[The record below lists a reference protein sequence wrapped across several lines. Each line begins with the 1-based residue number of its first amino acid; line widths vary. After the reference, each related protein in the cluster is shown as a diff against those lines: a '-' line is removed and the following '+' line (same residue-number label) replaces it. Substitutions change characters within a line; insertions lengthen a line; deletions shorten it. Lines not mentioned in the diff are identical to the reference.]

1 MAPSSLPFRLS
12 FSTLACPAWTLR
24 QIMEN
29 AAADGYQGV
38 DFRGIGDE
46 IDITKLPAFNAEIDA
61 TLSFFREFNL
71 AMPCLNTSVTLV
83 SPSPQRWQEMLDECH
98 RYALLAEKTGT
109 TMLRVFGG
117 AVPTELSRGEA
128 VTLARRHLRQ
138 LINMC
143 RSSGCRPVLETHDAW
158 IRVADVM
165 ELLREYSPDEVGVL
179 WDTEHTY
186 RAGEAPVETVSGLK
200 RFIQHTHFKDS
211 LHIDGKNSP
220 RLMGE
225 GDLPIAA
232 CLDALQSMDYAGYC
246 SLATEKRWHSAAPEA
261 EVSVPQFAQYMRA
274 LSVDLKR

>member
-1 MAPSSLPFRLS
+1 MAPSSPFPLS

-24 QIMEN
+24 QIIEN
-29 AAADGYQGV
+29 AASNGYQGV

-46 IDITKLPAFNAEIDA
+46 IDITKLPAFNTEIDA

-98 RYALLAEKTGT
+98 RYAQLAEKTGT

-117 AVPTELSRGEA
+117 AVPTDLSREEA
-128 VTLARRHLRQ
+128 VILARRHLRQ
-138 LINMC
+138 LVKMC

-158 IRVADVM
+158 TRVADVM
-165 ELLREYSPDEVGVL
+165 ELLQEFSPDEVGVL

-186 RAGEAPVETVSGLK
+186 RAGESPAETVSGLK

-211 LHIDGKNSP
+211 LGEGGKNIP

-225 GDLPIAA
+225 GDVPIAA
-232 CLDALQSMDYAGYC
+232 CLDALHAMNYTGYC
-246 SLATEKRWHSAAPEA
+246 SLETEKRWHATAPEA
-261 EVSVPQFAQYMRA
+261 ELSVPQFTQYMRS
-274 LSVDLKR
+274 LSH